1 MKNKEAAGGF
11 LKKGSESRVEEA
23 QLSTILES
31 IADGVFTV
39 DREWRIRSF
48 NRAAERITGVLR
60 GGAVGQKC
68 FDVFHASICQGDC
81 ALKRTLETGKE
92 TIDLPVDIL
101 NSRGETLPISISTA
115 VLRNRRGGII
125 GGVETF
131 RDLSALETLRRE
143 LSGRFTL
150 GDVVSK
156 NPAILKALALLP
168 SIAES
173 NSTVLIQ
180 GPSGS
185 GKELFARA
193 IHSFSSRKDGPY
205 VAVSCAALPD
215 TLLESELFG
224 YVKGAFTDAKKDK
237 PGRVARAEK
246 GTLFLDEIGDI
257 SPALQVKLLRFLQ
270 EKEYEPLGGV
280 KPLKADVRIVAAT
293 HKDLLGLIQE
303 GRFRED
309 LYYRLNVVK
318 IELPP
323 LAERRE
329 DIPLLV
335 DHFLKRLNLKMN
347 KRIQSVHPR
356 VLEVF
361 LRYSFP
367 GNIRELENAME
378 HAFVLCQGSQIT
390 LDHLPREL
398 LDKARESPSR
408 QAPGNPLQAAEARA
422 ILRVL
427 EKHEGSRKKAAEELG
442 VSVVTLWRKLKSYGN
457 TLPTGARA
465 ISKRR
470 EVDLE

>member
-224 YVKGAFTDAKKDK
+224 YVRGAFTDAKKDK

-293 HKDLLGLIQE
+293 HKDLVGLIQE
-303 GRFRED
+303 GSFRED

-378 HAFVLCQGSQIT
+378 HGFVLCQGSQIT